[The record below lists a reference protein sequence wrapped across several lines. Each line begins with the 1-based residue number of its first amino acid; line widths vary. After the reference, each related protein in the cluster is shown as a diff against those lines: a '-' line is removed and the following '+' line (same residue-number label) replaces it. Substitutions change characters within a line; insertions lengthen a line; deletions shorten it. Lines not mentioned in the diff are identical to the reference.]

1 LRLGSAHL
9 SLDPLPVKN
18 AFGKEITMPVLNV
31 SQDEYIK
38 MKAIVMDRDKDEALA
53 LIKEF
58 LKRLELEERK
68 ALKSHLD

>member
-1 LRLGSAHL
+1 MS
-9 SLDPLPVKN
+9 
-18 AFGKEITMPVLNV
+18 VLNV
-31 SQDEYIK
+31 SQEEYLK
-38 MKAIVMDRDKDEALA
+38 MKAIVMDKDKDEALS

>member
-1 LRLGSAHL
+1 
-9 SLDPLPVKN
+9 
-18 AFGKEITMPVLNV
+18 MPVLNV

>member
-1 LRLGSAHL
+1 
-9 SLDPLPVKN
+9 
-18 AFGKEITMPVLNV
+18 MPVLNV

-38 MKAIVMDRDKDEALA
+38 MKAIVMDRDKDEAFT